1 MPLLEYEIHFHL
13 FRDHGRLN
21 PEVPLEK
28 AGDCGA
34 NTLFLLGLIDLPEAT
49 ALSTIQNKC
58 WSERHIRMGKETT
71 PRYVFSKY
79 VFKSNSN
86 KNELIESTKEDLL
99 REVQKL
105 KPGLGTFLFMKD
117 SETNLGHSSCIYKNI
132 DTGEIEIAD
141 LQTEEII
148 SNDFEPDRLDEY
160 LSHYDLFYI
169 PGTVDAPSVRSKSVD
184 LLSDTHGSPA
194 KIIPEAH
201 YESPVRRGTPASES
215 PVKIPEAHYESP
227 VRRGTPASFRT
238 PESENTS
245 ERPDSFQSHE
255 KVRRSPA
262 RSPLPPPKK
271 SRSGGT
277 RRKRRTRRKN

>member
-1 MPLLEYEIHFHL
+1 MLLQYPVQFDL
-13 FRDHGRLN
+13 FRDPGRLN
-21 PEVPLEK
+21 PEVPLEA

-34 NTLFLLGLIDLPEAT
+34 NTLFLLGLIDFPEAT

-79 VFKSNSN
+79 VFKDKSN
-86 KNELIESTKEDLL
+86 KNELIESTKKDLL

-169 PGTVDAPSVRSKSVD
+169 PGTVDTPSVRSKSVD

-194 KIIPEAH
+194 KI
-201 YESPVRRGTPASES
+201 
-215 PVKIPEAHYESP
+215 IPEAHYESP